1 MSEKKPEQTE
11 PESTAQETDSPS
23 LQEQLIAAQKQV
35 AEIRQAHTEAA
46 ADFEKTKARLARHH
60 SEELERAK
68 QKIATG
74 MFEVADNLNRVIDAM
89 GNNGTIESITEG
101 IKMVHNQFFVTLAQY
116 GINQMDAKGVSFDP
130 TRHEAVSTIPV
141 NESAL
146 DGKVVEV
153 LTPGYISGDTV
164 LRAAVVVVGKAIT
177 QEPK

>member
-1 MSEKKPEQTE
+1 
-11 PESTAQETDSPS
+11 
-23 LQEQLIAAQKQV
+23 
-35 AEIRQAHTEAA
+35 
-46 ADFEKTKARLARHH
+46 
-60 SEELERAK
+60 
-68 QKIATG
+68 